1 MAEELLYVLVGA
13 VIGICGGF
21 VAQYVHTKMWL
32 NKDIEKAKSLLLS
45 ELNCM
50 YKKLKSEE
58 EYFTLFLKDSKRE
71 FDSICTLQIP
81 TNEMLLNFDMV
92 RLRFLTW
99 ETLISSGA
107 LFKLNENDM
116 KILQTAQHNIRK
128 HDSDLDNIRKQFKIK
143 LDNHVARFGY
153 TQSISE
159 GHNIL
164 YSYFWECRNVV
175 GRTLMIFNEDLI
187 KLTWFDPAQT
197 SKEECDVARYGLF
210 SSYET
215 TS

>member
-1 MAEELLYVLVGA
+1 MTEELLYVLVGA

-21 VAQYVHTKMWL
+21 VAQFVHTKIWL
-32 NKDIEKAKSLLLS
+32 NKDIKKTKSLLLS

-50 YKKLKSEE
+50 YKRLKYEENSFEIFLKS
-58 EYFTLFLKDSKRE
+58 SKNE
-71 FDSICTLQIP
+71 FQSICNLQIP
-81 TNEMLLNFDMV
+81 TNEILLNFDMV

-116 KILQTAQHNIRK
+116 KMLQTAQHNIRK
-128 HDSDLDNIRKQFKIK
+128 HDSDLDNIRKQFKAK
-143 LDNHVARFGY
+143 LNNHITHFGY

-159 GHNIL
+159 GHDIL

-175 GRTLMIFNEDLI
+175 GRTLMIFDEDLI
-187 KLTWFDPAQT
+187 KLTWFDIAQT
-197 SKEECDVARYGLF
+197 SKEECNVARYGLF

-215 TS
+215 N